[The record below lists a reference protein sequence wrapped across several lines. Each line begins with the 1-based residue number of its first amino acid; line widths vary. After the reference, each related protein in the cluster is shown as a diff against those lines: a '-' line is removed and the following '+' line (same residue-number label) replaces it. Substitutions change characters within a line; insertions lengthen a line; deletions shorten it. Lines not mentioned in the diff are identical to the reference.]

1 MKRLSED
8 FNQGL
13 IIAIFIM
20 VIMGLPGN
28 YFPKVV
34 SFWDWLGPDK
44 VIHLIVFGMLSY
56 SMLWGYRK
64 KILSHDVRYIKKSF
78 LLTLLLSV
86 LYGAITELMQKYVFI
101 NRFGSIYDFIADAI
115 GCVLGAIVFFL
126 YFKKKV
132 KKNKNTANNI

>member
-1 MKRLSED
+1 MKRLTED
-8 FNQGL
+8 FYPGL
-13 IIAIFIM
+13 IISIFIM

-64 KILSHDVRYIKKSF
+64 KILSHDVQYIKKSF

-86 LYGAITELMQKYVFI
+86 SYGALTELMQKYVFI
-101 NRFGSIYDFIADAI
+101 NRFGSIYDFIADAM

>member
-1 MKRLSED
+1 MKRLTED
-8 FNQGL
+8 FYPGL
-13 IIAIFIM
+13 IISIFIM

-28 YFPKVV
+28 YFPKIV

-86 LYGAITELMQKYVFI
+86 SYGALTELMQKYVFI

>member
-1 MKRLSED
+1 MKRLTED
-8 FNQGL
+8 FYPGL

-44 VIHLIVFGMLSY
+44 VVHLIVFGMLSY

-86 LYGAITELMQKYVFI
+86 SYGAITELMQKYVFI

>member
-8 FNQGL
+8 FYPGL

-64 KILSHDVRYIKKSF
+64 KILSHDVQYIKKSF

-86 LYGAITELMQKYVFI
+86 SYGALTELMQKYVFI

>member
-1 MKRLSED
+1 MKRLTED
-8 FNQGL
+8 FYPGL
-13 IIAIFIM
+13 IISIFIM

-86 LYGAITELMQKYVFI
+86 SYGALTELMQKYVFI
-101 NRFGSIYDFIADAI
+101 NRFGSIYDFIADAM
-115 GCVLGAIVFFL
+115 GCVLGVITFF
-126 YFKKKV
+126 YYYKKKV

>member
-1 MKRLSED
+1 MKRLNED
-8 FNQGL
+8 FYPGL

-64 KILSHDVRYIKKSF
+64 KILSHDVQYIKKSF

-86 LYGAITELMQKYVFI
+86 SYGALTELMQKYVFI

-115 GCVLGAIVFFL
+115 GCVLGAIVFIL

>member
-1 MKRLSED
+1 MKRLTED
-8 FNQGL
+8 FYPGL
-13 IIAIFIM
+13 IISIFIM

-86 LYGAITELMQKYVFI
+86 SYGALTELMQKYVFI

-126 YFKKKV
+126 YFLKKV

>member
-1 MKRLSED
+1 MKRLTED
-8 FNQGL
+8 FYPGL

-86 LYGAITELMQKYVFI
+86 SYGALTELMQKYVFI

-115 GCVLGAIVFFL
+115 GCVLGLIVFFF
-126 YFKKKV
+126 YFKKKL
-132 KKNKNTANNI
+132 KK

>member
-1 MKRLSED
+1 
-8 FNQGL
+8 
-13 IIAIFIM
+13 M

-86 LYGAITELMQKYVFI
+86 SYGALTELMQKYVFI
-101 NRFGSIYDFIADAI
+101 NRFGSIYDFITDAI

>member
-1 MKRLSED
+1 MKRLTED
-8 FNQGL
+8 FYPGL
-13 IIAIFIM
+13 IISIFIM

-34 SFWDWLGPDK
+34 SFWDWLSPDK

-86 LYGAITELMQKYVFI
+86 SYGALTELMQKYVFI

-115 GCVLGAIVFFL
+115 GCVISPIEFFL

>member
-8 FNQGL
+8 FYPGL

-64 KILSHDVRYIKKSF
+64 KILSHDVQYIKKSF

-86 LYGAITELMQKYVFI
+86 SYGAITELMQKYVFI

>member
-1 MKRLSED
+1 MKRLTED
-8 FNQGL
+8 FYPGL

-86 LYGAITELMQKYVFI
+86 SYGALTELMQKYVFI
-101 NRFGSIYDFIADAI
+101 NRFGSIYDFIADAM

>member
-1 MKRLSED
+1 
-8 FNQGL
+8 
-13 IIAIFIM
+13 M
-20 VIMGLPGN
+20 VIMGMPGN

-44 VIHLIVFGMLSY
+44 VIHLIVFGLLSY

-64 KILSHDVRYIKKSF
+64 RLMSNDISFIKKSF

-86 LYGAITELMQKYVFI
+86 SYGALTELLQKYVFI

-115 GCVLGAIVFFL
+115 GCVLGVITYFF

-132 KKNKNTANNI
+132 KKNKNTTNNI

>member
-1 MKRLSED
+1 MKRLTED
-8 FNQGL
+8 FYPGL

-44 VIHLIVFGMLSY
+44 VIHLIVFGILSY

-86 LYGAITELMQKYVFI
+86 SYGALTELMQKYVFI
-101 NRFGSIYDFIADAI
+101 NRFGSIYDFIADAM
-115 GCVLGAIVFFL
+115 GCVLGAITFF
-126 YFKKKV
+126 YYYKKKV

>member
-1 MKRLSED
+1 MKRLTED
-8 FNQGL
+8 FYPGL

-44 VIHLIVFGMLSY
+44 VIHLIVFGILSY

-86 LYGAITELMQKYVFI
+86 SYGAITELMQKYVFI

-115 GCVLGAIVFFL
+115 GCVLGVIVFIL

>member
-8 FNQGL
+8 FYPGL
-13 IIAIFIM
+13 IISIFIM

-44 VIHLIVFGMLSY
+44 VIHLIVFGILSY

-86 LYGAITELMQKYVFI
+86 SYGALTELMQKYVFI
-101 NRFGSIYDFIADAI
+101 NRFGSIYDFIADAM
-115 GCVLGAIVFFL
+115 GCVLGAITFF
-126 YFKKKV
+126 YYYKKKV
-132 KKNKNTANNI
+132 KKK

>member
-1 MKRLSED
+1 MKRLTED
-8 FNQGL
+8 FYPGL

-86 LYGAITELMQKYVFI
+86 SYGALTELMQKYVLI

-115 GCVLGAIVFFL
+115 GCVLGAIVFIL

>member
-8 FNQGL
+8 FYPGL
-13 IIAIFIM
+13 IISIFIM

-64 KILSHDVRYIKKSF
+64 KILSHDVQYIKKSF

-86 LYGAITELMQKYVFI
+86 SYGALTELMQKYVFI

>member
-1 MKRLSED
+1 MKRLTED
-8 FNQGL
+8 FYPGL
-13 IIAIFIM
+13 IISIFIM

-64 KILSHDVRYIKKSF
+64 KSLSHDVRYIKKSF

-86 LYGAITELMQKYVFI
+86 SYGALTELMQKYVFI

-126 YFKKKV
+126 YFLKKV

>member
-1 MKRLSED
+1 MKRLNED
-8 FNQGL
+8 FYPGL

-64 KILSHDVRYIKKSF
+64 KILSHDVQYIKKSF
-78 LLTLLLSV
+78 ILTLLLSV
-86 LYGAITELMQKYVFI
+86 SYGALTELMQKYVFI

-126 YFKKKV
+126 YLKKKV

>member
-1 MKRLSED
+1 MKRLTED
-8 FNQGL
+8 FYPGL

-86 LYGAITELMQKYVFI
+86 SYGALTELMQKYVFI

>member
-8 FNQGL
+8 FYPGL

-86 LYGAITELMQKYVFI
+86 SYGALTELMQKYVFI

-115 GCVLGAIVFFL
+115 GCVLGAIVFIL
-126 YFKKKV
+126 YLKKKV

>member
-1 MKRLSED
+1 MKRLTED
-8 FNQGL
+8 FYPGL
-13 IIAIFIM
+13 IISIFIM

-86 LYGAITELMQKYVFI
+86 SYGALTELMQKYVFI

-115 GCVLGAIVFFL
+115 GCVLGAIVFIL

>member
-8 FNQGL
+8 FYPGL
-13 IIAIFIM
+13 IISIFIM

-44 VIHLIVFGMLSY
+44 VIHLIVFGILSY

-64 KILSHDVRYIKKSF
+64 KIMSHDVRYIKKSF

-86 LYGAITELMQKYVFI
+86 SYGALTELMQKYVFI

-126 YFKKKV
+126 YF
-132 KKNKNTANNI
+132 

>member
-1 MKRLSED
+1 MKRLTED
-8 FNQGL
+8 FYPGL

-86 LYGAITELMQKYVFI
+86 SYGAITELMQKYVFI

>member
-8 FNQGL
+8 FYPGL

-86 LYGAITELMQKYVFI
+86 SYGALTELMQKYVFI

>member
-8 FNQGL
+8 FYPGL

-86 LYGAITELMQKYVFI
+86 SYGALTELMQKYVFI

-126 YFKKKV
+126 YLKKKV

>member
-1 MKRLSED
+1 MKRLTED
-8 FNQGL
+8 FYPGL
-13 IIAIFIM
+13 IISIFIM

-64 KILSHDVRYIKKSF
+64 KIMSHDVQYIKKSF

-86 LYGAITELMQKYVFI
+86 SYGALTELMQKYVFI

>member
-1 MKRLSED
+1 MKRLTED
-8 FNQGL
+8 FYPGL

-44 VIHLIVFGMLSY
+44 VIHLIVFGILSY

-86 LYGAITELMQKYVFI
+86 SYGAITELMQKYVFI

>member
-1 MKRLSED
+1 MKRLTED
-8 FNQGL
+8 FYPGL
-13 IIAIFIM
+13 IISIFIM

-86 LYGAITELMQKYVFI
+86 SYGALTELMQKYVFI

-115 GCVLGAIVFFL
+115 GCVLGAITFF
-126 YFKKKV
+126 YYYKKKV

>member
-1 MKRLSED
+1 MKRLTED
-8 FNQGL
+8 FYPGL
-13 IIAIFIM
+13 IISIFIM

-86 LYGAITELMQKYVFI
+86 SYGALTELMQKYVFI

>member
-1 MKRLSED
+1 MKRLTED
-8 FNQGL
+8 FYPGL
-13 IIAIFIM
+13 IISIFIM

-86 LYGAITELMQKYVFI
+86 SYGAITELMQKYVFI

>member
-1 MKRLSED
+1 MKRLTED
-8 FNQGL
+8 FYPGL

-64 KILSHDVRYIKKSF
+64 KILSHDVQYIKKSF

-86 LYGAITELMQKYVFI
+86 SYGALTELMQKYVFI

-115 GCVLGAIVFFL
+115 GCVLGAIVFIL